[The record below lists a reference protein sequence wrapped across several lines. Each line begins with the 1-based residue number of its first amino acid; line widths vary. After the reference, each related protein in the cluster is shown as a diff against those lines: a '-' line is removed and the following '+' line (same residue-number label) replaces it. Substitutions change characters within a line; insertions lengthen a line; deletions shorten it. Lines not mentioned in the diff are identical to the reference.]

1 MSGERP
7 EDRSDGTDAVV
18 IAPGFDVLPV
28 PVRTQVVS
36 LTAELLPAVPG
47 LTPALRK
54 VAGFTPARRGRVGAA
69 ALSEALA
76 DGEFTAKVGVQA
88 QAKYSERMLEVAQ
101 GPAATTAWASQHPAA
116 AAALAWLV
124 DPPTSTAWFEA
135 AALPERD
142 ADGSD
147 LQGLRDKIADLERQL
162 RDSAKEQRAEQR
174 AKLETLRVE
183 NADLRRKLGET
194 RATLRSERAE
204 SEQRVAA
211 AETAK
216 DEAQRAREL
225 ADTEVRRLRARVEEF
240 HRRDAGSR
248 SEDRAGREDES
259 VRARLLLDTLMDA
272 ASGLRRELALP
283 PLAHRPADR
292 IADAIHQSSNDT
304 TASNAPLIT
313 TAARLDQYLAAPGT
327 HVILDGYNVTRS
339 VWESTSLETQRTR
352 LLALLPALAART
364 NAEVTVVFDAAAVAT
379 RPSVAAPRG
388 VRVLFSPPQVIA
400 DDVIRDLVAAEP
412 TGRPVLVVTADA
424 AVLRDVRADGALTV
438 SPGAMLH
445 LLARDRR

>member
-1 MSGERP
+1 MSGKRP
-7 EDRSDGTDAVV
+7 DDRSEGTDVV
-18 IAPGFDVLPV
+18 LIAPGFDVLPA
-28 PVRTQVVS
+28 PVRAQVVS
-36 LTAELLPAVPG
+36 LTAELLPLVPG
-47 LTPALRK
+47 LSPALRK
-54 VAGFTPARRGRVGAA
+54 VAGFTPARRSRVGAA

-76 DGEFTAKVGVQA
+76 DGEFTTKVGVQA
-88 QAKYSERMLEVAQ
+88 QAKYSERMLEVSQ
-101 GPAATTAWASQHPAA
+101 GPGATTAWASQNPAA

-124 DPPTSTAWFEA
+124 DPPASTVWFEA
-135 AALPERD
+135 AAVPTPD
-142 ADGSD
+142 TDGTD
-147 LQGLRDKIADLERQL
+147 QQALRDKIADLQRQL

-174 AKLETLRVE
+174 AKVETLRAE
-183 NADLRRKLGET
+183 NSDLRRKLGET
-194 RATLRSERAE
+194 RAALRSEREASTE
-204 SEQRVAA
+204 RVAA
-211 AETAK
+211 AESAR

-225 ADTEVRRLRARVEEF
+225 ADTEVRRLRGRVEEF
-240 HRRDAGSR
+240 ERRAAGAR

-292 IADAIHQSSNDT
+292 VAEAIHQSEPE
-304 TASNAPLIT
+304 ASASSAPLIT
-313 TAARLDQYLAAPGT
+313 TAGRLDQYLAAPGT

-364 NAEVTVVFDAAAVAT
+364 NTEVTVVFDAAAVAA
-379 RPSVAAPRG
+379 RPVVAAPRG

-438 SPGAMLH
+438 SPSALLH
-445 LLARDRR
+445 LLARNRR